1 MMYRVNNIIIIATIF
16 LLLVGRGIYIA
27 KSCGIVGGRGVAA
40 GEKIKNVDLRGKNDK
55 RGKNKLRKLHKNGLE
70 GLKIAPC

>member
-40 GEKIKNVDLRGKNDK
+40 GEKNKKCRFKGKK
-55 RGKNKLRKLHKNGLE
+55 
-70 GLKIAPC
+70 